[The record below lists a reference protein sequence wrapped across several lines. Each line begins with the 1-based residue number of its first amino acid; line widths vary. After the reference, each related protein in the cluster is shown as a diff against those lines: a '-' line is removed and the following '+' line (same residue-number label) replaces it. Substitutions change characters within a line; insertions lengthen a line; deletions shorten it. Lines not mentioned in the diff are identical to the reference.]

1 VEKALSINT
10 EITAESTISVFDKQR
25 LFQVLVNIISNAIKF
40 SEKGKTIQIQLLDG
54 QMTNGN
60 KALCLRVTDEGPG
73 IPESELG
80 TVFDKFSQSSTT
92 KTGAGGTGLGLAI
105 CQEIVEAHGGEIW
118 AENEKT
124 GGAVFCFS
132 IPQLSIRE

>member
-1 VEKALSINT
+1 
-10 EITAESTISVFDKQR
+10 
-25 LFQVLVNIISNAIKF
+25 
-40 SEKGKTIQIQLLDG
+40 
-54 QMTNGN
+54 MTNGN
-60 KALCLRVTDEGPG
+60 RALCFRVTDEGPG
-73 IPESELG
+73 IPESELK

-132 IPQLSIRE
+132 IPQLNIRE